1 MRRGNRGARPGL
13 IAGSASRV
21 RRADGE
27 RGRCQD
33 QNEQAHSAS
42 IDSRAMAD
50 EPDSPLHE
58 EDLDRDPLVQLQ
70 RWLAEARDAG
80 VELPEATTL
89 ATATRDGSP
98 SARMVLLKDAGDG
111 GLTFYTGYESRKGN
125 ELAENPRAAL
135 VLYWHPFGRQV
146 RVEGSVE
153 RIKPE
158 QSDDYFRSRPLG
170 SRLSAAASRQ
180 SEVVSSREEL
190 ERAAAELGR
199 RSGEEVPRP
208 ESWGGYRLAPELW
221 EFWQHRL
228 DRLHDRFRYRPGAG
242 DWIIERLAP

>member
-1 MRRGNRGARPGL
+1 MEDEHDRPL
-13 IAGSASRV
+13 
-21 RRADGE
+21 
-27 RGRCQD
+27 
-33 QNEQAHSAS
+33 
-42 IDSRAMAD
+42 
-50 EPDSPLHE
+50 LE
-58 EDLDRDPLVQLQ
+58 ENLDRDPLVQLQ
-70 RWLAEARDAG
+70 RWLAEARAAG
-80 VELPEATTL
+80 VELPEAMTL
-89 ATATRDGSP
+89 ATATSDGSP

-111 GLTFYTGYESRKGN
+111 GLAFYTGYESRKGN

-153 RIKPE
+153 RITPE

-170 SRLSAAASRQ
+170 SRLSAAVSRQ

-190 ERAAAELGR
+190 EQAAAELGR
-199 RSGEEVPRP
+199 RGGEEVPRP
-208 ESWGGYRLAPELW
+208 ESWGGYRLAPDLW